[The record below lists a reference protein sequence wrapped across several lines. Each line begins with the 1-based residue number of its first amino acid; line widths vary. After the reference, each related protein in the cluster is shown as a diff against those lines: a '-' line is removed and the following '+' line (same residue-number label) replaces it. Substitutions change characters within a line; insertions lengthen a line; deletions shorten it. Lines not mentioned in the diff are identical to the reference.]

1 MRLIAGWTG
10 IALFYLGGVLA
21 VLVAAWF
28 FGRVARRDMRVA
40 AAQGLVVM
48 AGAVGIFGLGLS
60 VISVDSAPLVPLGLG
75 IIGLSLA
82 IGTYGARLFR
92 MRS

>member
-1 MRLIAGWTG
+1 VRLIAGWTG
-10 IALFYLGGVLA
+10 IVLFYLGIVLA

-48 AGAVGIFGLGLS
+48 AGAVCIFGLGLS
-60 VISVDSAPLVPLGLG
+60 VISLDSAPLVPLGLG
-75 IIGLSLA
+75 IIGLGLA

-92 MRS
+92 MSS